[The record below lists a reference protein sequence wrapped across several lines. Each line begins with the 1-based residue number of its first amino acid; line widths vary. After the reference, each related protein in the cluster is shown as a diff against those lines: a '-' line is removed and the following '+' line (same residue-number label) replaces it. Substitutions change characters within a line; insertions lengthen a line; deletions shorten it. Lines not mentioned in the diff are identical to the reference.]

1 MDKIITVKEF
11 VDGYKKQT
19 DDVTNKK
26 EKYIKKFVGNNYVNY
41 ATKLSVADQIVQL
54 SSTNQV
60 DGQVNGQIKINSSL
74 RYLLYVFNLIDL
86 YTNITVD
93 FSNILEEYDLL
104 EEQGLVDELIRL
116 MPQREVTSFETI
128 LKMVFY
134 DFIQNNYEN
143 HAFISNQVQRIVD
156 IFTAT
161 TSPLIEKIKEKV
173 ENMTEE
179 DIDKL
184 GNKVEKILKK
194 ISR

>member
-11 VDGYKKQT
+11 VDGCKKQT

-116 MPQREVTSFETI
+116 MPQREVISFETI
-128 LKMVFY
+128 LKMVFD

-143 HAFISNQVQRIVD
+143 HDFISNQVQRIVD

>member
-128 LKMVFY
+128 LKMVFD
-134 DFIQNNYEN
+134 DFIQNNY
-143 HAFISNQVQRIVD
+143 
-156 IFTAT
+156 
-161 TSPLIEKIKEKV
+161 
-173 ENMTEE
+173 
-179 DIDKL
+179 
-184 GNKVEKILKK
+184 
-194 ISR
+194 

>member
-116 MPQREVTSFETI
+116 MPQREVMYSKGWLE
-128 LKMVFY
+128 
-134 DFIQNNYEN
+134 
-143 HAFISNQVQRIVD
+143 
-156 IFTAT
+156 
-161 TSPLIEKIKEKV
+161 
-173 ENMTEE
+173 
-179 DIDKL
+179 
-184 GNKVEKILKK
+184 
-194 ISR
+194 

>member
-26 EKYIKKFVGNNYVNY
+26 EKVHKKFVGNNYVNY

-128 LKMVFY
+128 LKMVFD

-143 HAFISNQVQRIVD
+143 HAFY
-156 IFTAT
+156 F
-161 TSPLIEKIKEKV
+161 
-173 ENMTEE
+173 
-179 DIDKL
+179 
-184 GNKVEKILKK
+184 
-194 ISR
+194 

>member
-1 MDKIITVKEF
+1 M
-11 VDGYKKQT
+11 
-19 DDVTNKK
+19 
-26 EKYIKKFVGNNYVNY
+26 
-41 ATKLSVADQIVQL
+41 
-54 SSTNQV
+54 
-60 DGQVNGQIKINSSL
+60 
-74 RYLLYVFNLIDL
+74 
-86 YTNITVD
+86 
-93 FSNILEEYDLL
+93 L

-128 LKMVFY
+128 LKMVFD

-184 GNKVEKILKK
+184 GHKVEKILKK

>member
-128 LKMVFY
+128 LKMVFD

-143 HAFISNQVQRIVD
+143 F
-156 IFTAT
+156 
-161 TSPLIEKIKEKV
+161 
-173 ENMTEE
+173 
-179 DIDKL
+179 
-184 GNKVEKILKK
+184 
-194 ISR
+194 